1 MVHDV
6 IKYEVE
12 NCNDGGILVKREMR
26 KWVALLIIPFVLMMT
41 IGTTQAQAESTLGIH
56 VDGAILIDADSGKI
70 LYEENADTPLG
81 IASMSKMMTEYL
93 LFEAIKDEKI
103 SWDQEYKVNDYT
115 YAISQD
121 RRLSNVPLRK
131 DGTYTIRELYEALA
145 IYSANAATI
154 AIAETI
160 AGTET
165 EFLKLMDAKAKEL
178 GLVDYKF
185 VNSTGLNNEYLQGMH
200 PQGTGEKDEN
210 VMPAKSV
217 ARLAFHLMH
226 DYPEVLETT
235 KINSKVFREGT
246 TDAIKMDNWN
256 FMLPGFVYE
265 YEGVDGLKTGTTD
278 FAGHCFTGTAK
289 RGDKRV
295 IAVVM
300 KAVDANGVGSYK
312 ARFDATR
319 ALFDYGFSQ
328 FSDVELVPGD
338 YQFKEHKTL
347 DVLKGKEKTVSIE
360 VKEPIHAM
368 IKSNETDL
376 YEPQLVLD
384 ESLLKDGAL
393 EAPIKKGTVVGH
405 VKVVKTEGEDY
416 GYIDSKDL
424 GMEVVVTGDVEK
436 AGWFSLMMSAIGDF
450 FVSIWDGATGFV
462 KGIFK

>member
-1 MVHDV
+1 
-6 IKYEVE
+6 
-12 NCNDGGILVKREMR
+12 
-26 KWVALLIIPFVLMMT
+26 
-41 IGTTQAQAESTLGIH
+41 
-56 VDGAILIDADSGKI
+56 
-70 LYEENADTPLG
+70 
-81 IASMSKMMTEYL
+81 MMTEYL
-93 LFEAIKDEKI
+93 LFEAIEEGRVR
-103 SWDQEYKVNDYT
+103 WDQEYKVNDYT

-121 RRLSNVPLRK
+121 RRLSNVPLRR

-217 ARLAFHLMH
+217 GLLAYHLMK
-226 DYPEVLETT
+226 DYPKVLETT
-235 KINSKVFREGT
+235 KINSKIFREGT
-246 TDAIKMDNWN
+246 SDAIKMDNWN

-278 FAGHCFTGTAK
+278 FAGHSFTGTAK
-289 RGDKRV
+289 RGDKRL
-295 IAVVM
+295 ISVVM

-328 FSDVELVPGD
+328 FSEEELLPAG
-338 YQFKEHKTL
+338 YQFEEQKDITCPKRKRKECC
-347 DVLKGKEKTVSIE
+347 
-360 VKEPIHAM
+360 
-368 IKSNETDL
+368 
-376 YEPQLVLD
+376 Y
-384 ESLLKDGAL
+384 
-393 EAPIKKGTVVGH
+393 
-405 VKVVKTEGEDY
+405 
-416 GYIDSKDL
+416 
-424 GMEVVVTGDVEK
+424 
-436 AGWFSLMMSAIGDF
+436 
-450 FVSIWDGATGFV
+450 
-462 KGIFK
+462 

>member
-1 MVHDV
+1 
-6 IKYEVE
+6 
-12 NCNDGGILVKREMR
+12 VKREMR
-26 KWVALLIIPFVLMMT
+26 KWVALLIIPFVLVMT
-41 IGTTQAQAESTLGIH
+41 FGTAPAQAESTLGIH

-81 IASMSKMMTEYL
+81 IASMSKMMTEYI
-93 LFEAIKDEKI
+93 LFESIKEGKI
-103 SWDQEYKVNDYT
+103 SWDQEYKVTDYT

-217 ARLAFHLMH
+217 ARLAYHLMK

-235 KINSKVFREGT
+235 KINSKIFREGT
-246 TDAIKMDNWN
+246 SDAIKMDNWN

-328 FSDVELVPGD
+328 FSEEELLPEG
-338 YQFKEHKTL
+338 YQFKKQKTL
-347 DVLKGKEKTVSIE
+347 NVLKGKEKTVSIE
-360 VKEPIHAM
+360 VKEPIQAM
-368 IKSNETDL
+368 IKSNEKDL
-376 YEPQLVLD
+376 YEPKLVLD
-384 ESLLKDGAL
+384 ESLLKDGSL

-405 VKVVKTEGEDY
+405 VELVKKEGQDY
-416 GYIDSKDL
+416 GFIDSKGL
-424 GMEVVVTGDVEK
+424 GMDVVVTDDVEK
-436 AGWFSLMMSAIGDF
+436 AGWFALMMSAIGDF
-450 FVSIWDGATGFV
+450 FVGIWDSATGFI
-462 KGIFK
+462 KGLFK